1 MHTHIIVAAAV
12 IERDG
17 AFLVTRRQHGVHL
30 AGLWEFPGGKC
41 EAGETHAE
49 CLVRELRE
57 ELGVDAAIGPEI
69 LATSHDY
76 PDRHVELHFLRGE
89 LRGEPV
95 PQQAQEMRW
104 VRRTELSQLEFP
116 AADAALIDR
125 LQRSAD
131 AAPG

>member
-76 PDRHVELHFLRGE
+76 TDRHVELHFLRGE

-125 LQRSAD
+125 LQRQR
-131 AAPG
+131 